1 MAIQWYPGHMNKAQ
15 KDIKQLLSSVDL
27 IIEILDARIPF
38 SSTNPMIALLSD
50 NSGNP
55 KPRLKVIN
63 KSDLADPAS
72 TTVWEGYFEQ
82 SQDVKTLKMSSDK
95 VSQVKKIVTLCHQM
109 FPEHKAQSRP
119 IQAMIV
125 GVPNV
130 GKSTI
135 INLLA
140 GKAIAKT
147 GNEAAIT
154 KTQQRIDLK
163 NGIVLFD
170 TPGMLWPKIENDN
183 SAYRLA
189 ITGAIKDTAIDYIEI
204 ADYLIEYLLTY
215 HPDILQKYFK
225 IDELPNDA
233 YSVLEVIGRNRGAI
247 KSGGK
252 VDLDKISKIVIKE
265 YRSATIGNIS
275 LESPAMIEKEN
286 IITAQ
291 KAQQKLDKKA
301 ARKKGFNQKK
311 STR

>member
-1 MAIQWYPGHMNKAQ
+1 MAIQWYPGHMHKAQ
-15 KDIKQLLSSVDL
+15 KDIKKLLSNVDL

-38 SSTNPMIALLSD
+38 SSTNPMIELLSH
-50 NSGNP
+50 NLGNP

-63 KSDLADPAS
+63 KSDLADPLS
-72 TTVWEGYFEQ
+72 TKVWEDHFEK

-95 VSQVKKIVTLCHQM
+95 ISQVEKIVTLCHQM
-109 FPEHKAQSRP
+109 FPEHKARSRP

-154 KTQQRIDLK
+154 KIQQRIDLK

-204 ADYLIEYLLTY
+204 ADYLMEYLLTY
-215 HPDILQKYFK
+215 HRNILQAHFK
-225 IDELPNDA
+225 IDELPNDS
-233 YSVLEVIGRNRGAI
+233 YSLLEVIGRNRGAI

-252 VDLDKISKIVIKE
+252 IDLDKISKIVIKE
-265 YRSATIGNIS
+265 YRNGAIGNIS
-275 LESPAMIEKEN
+275 LESPIMIEKEN

-291 KAQQKLDKKA
+291 KVQKKLDKKS
-301 ARKKGFNQKK
+301 ARKKGFKQN
-311 STR
+311 SEH